1 MYANVTRTY
10 SGGTKVYYADGTEA
24 PTTSGTPYGGGSS
37 DLGSSYGT
45 KVYYT
50 VRK

>member
-1 MYANVTRTY
+1 MYANVKRAY

-24 PTTSGTPYGGGSS
+24 PSYGSS
-37 DLGSSYGT
+37 FGSSADLGSAST

-50 VRK
+50 VRR